1 MAYTINKSDGS
12 VLISSLTDGTVN
24 TTYSLQLFGRSYSG
38 FGEGLNENLVR
49 LLENSAGT
57 SAPTAP
63 IKGEL
68 WYDTSANQIK
78 VYDGSNWKV
87 TGSAKSQS
95 AQPSSAAAGD
105 LWHDS
110 DTHQL
115 FLYTGSEW
123 RLTGPVYTNAQTLSG
138 WQIETLTD
146 AGANNY
152 VVSTIMAANVRVAI
166 ASGSAEFTPSP
177 AVSGFTTIKPG
188 LNLNSNISGAVFN
201 GSTTAA
207 NFVDVSSTT
216 NTNST
221 TIAGGNFLRADA
233 NDITT
238 GSLQVQGSAGL
249 IVGTTAGSDSL
260 EISRS
265 SGDVTIAN
273 TFQGKS
279 LSITTKSSDGSTTLT
294 PINITSTGVGT
305 VALSGATSITGDVT
319 ITGNLNVSGE
329 YSNTTSTVNTIDDV
343 FIKLNTGNS
352 EVDSGIIVET
362 LDTNDAR
369 LFYDVSEN
377 YWTAGEN
384 NSYSQVVRVA
394 DLTDDGDANKGTK
407 GLTTDS
413 STGNLKVTSA
423 TLGAVGSDI
432 TSSTSTTSADVPSI
446 GQVAKSLQRWGGS
459 VTSGGNADSDGS
471 NNIAGNRYI
480 GTAAPSNSEG
490 NVGDIWF
497 VREA

>member
-1 MAYTINKSDGS
+1 MAYTINRTDGS
-12 VLISSLTDGTVN
+12 VVASITDGTIDN
-24 TTYSLQLFGRSYSG
+24 STSLTLFGKSYSG

-57 SAPTAP
+57 SAPTSP

-68 WYDTSANQIK
+68 WFDTSANQIK

-294 PINITSTGVGT
+294 PINITSTGVG
-305 VALSGATSITGDVT
+305 LSLIH
-319 ITGNLNVSGE
+319 I
-329 YSNTTSTVNTIDDV
+329 
-343 FIKLNTGNS
+343 
-352 EVDSGIIVET
+352 
-362 LDTNDAR
+362 
-369 LFYDVSEN
+369 
-377 YWTAGEN
+377 
-384 NSYSQVVRVA
+384 
-394 DLTDDGDANKGTK
+394 
-407 GLTTDS
+407 
-413 STGNLKVTSA
+413 
-423 TLGAVGSDI
+423 
-432 TSSTSTTSADVPSI
+432 
-446 GQVAKSLQRWGGS
+446 
-459 VTSGGNADSDGS
+459 
-471 NNIAGNRYI
+471 
-480 GTAAPSNSEG
+480 
-490 NVGDIWF
+490 
-497 VREA
+497 